1 MINDIIHELE
11 DEFISSSIEKSL
23 IYNDDSKPT
32 YKLLQKQ
39 KNFRNVLTC
48 KQEEQALV
56 QRTIRHKHHHIFN
69 DIMFNEQLSFAEKV
83 EIHKQQ
89 KQMRRQHRD
98 LQERCDKLVL
108 NEMKKVPKDKRS

>member
-1 MINDIIHELE
+1 
-11 DEFISSSIEKSL
+11 
-23 IYNDDSKPT
+23 
-32 YKLLQKQ
+32 
-39 KNFRNVLTC
+39 
-48 KQEEQALV
+48 
-56 QRTIRHKHHHIFN
+56 
-69 DIMFNEQLSFAEKV
+69 MFNEQLSFAEKV